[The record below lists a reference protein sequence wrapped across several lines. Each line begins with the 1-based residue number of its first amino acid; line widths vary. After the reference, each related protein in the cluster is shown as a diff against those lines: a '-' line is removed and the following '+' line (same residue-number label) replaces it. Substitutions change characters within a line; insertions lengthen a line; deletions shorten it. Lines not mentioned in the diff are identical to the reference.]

1 MTMKLCLICQMNG
14 VAFSQLIH
22 TVENAWK
29 NNLNSVQ
36 SWIWNIM
43 KSQKA
48 KHPFHHTLKLKA
60 CHFTFWPRD
69 RNALKEGKSDR
80 TKSERL
86 LWMRGWHRRG
96 DRKTLPLCGDMHSTA
111 QPLHTRARPR
121 PRHTRRRTRRRD
133 AKMDKASSMI
143 NRPFSI
149 LGNRQRHPFCTLHS
163 LIQIL
168 LTASQWCDI
177 SHLLILICF

>member
-1 MTMKLCLICQMNG
+1 MRGMEIFHLTPTTTEVPRRHVRVHRHQARRKHHCHNDRPCRTSHPLLRRRRRGLFSPREYGRSINNRSAEMTMKLCLICQMNG
-14 VAFSQLIH
+14 VALSQLIH

-86 LWMRGWHRRG
+86 L
-96 DRKTLPLCGDMHSTA
+96 
-111 QPLHTRARPR
+111 
-121 PRHTRRRTRRRD
+121 
-133 AKMDKASSMI
+133 
-143 NRPFSI
+143 
-149 LGNRQRHPFCTLHS
+149 
-163 LIQIL
+163 
-168 LTASQWCDI
+168 
-177 SHLLILICF
+177 